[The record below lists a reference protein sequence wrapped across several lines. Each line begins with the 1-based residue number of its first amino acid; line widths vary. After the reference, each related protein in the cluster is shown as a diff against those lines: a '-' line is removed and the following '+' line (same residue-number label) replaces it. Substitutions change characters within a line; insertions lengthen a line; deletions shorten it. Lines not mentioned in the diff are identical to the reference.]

1 MYDQVGKVWVLQSGN
16 GRLLLQ
22 ALSRSMNINLDEK
35 IEAQLKEMLRKNSC
49 YGSLDLILNEVVG
62 SFYASGRKRG
72 FRLYKWI

>member
-35 IEAQLKEMLRKNSC
+35 IEAQLKEMLRKNSRH
-49 YGSLDLILNEVVG
+49 GSVDFIFNEAVV
-62 SFYASGRKRG
+62 SLYA
-72 FRLYKWI
+72 